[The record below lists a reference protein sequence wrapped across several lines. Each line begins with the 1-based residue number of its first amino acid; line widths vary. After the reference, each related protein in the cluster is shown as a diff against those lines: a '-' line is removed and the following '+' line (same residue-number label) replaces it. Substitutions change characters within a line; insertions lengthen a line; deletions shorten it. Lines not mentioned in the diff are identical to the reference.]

1 MDGFFNACGRP
12 AWGDGS
18 AGAFVRKATVMTYSS
33 TNMKLSVSITDRELE
48 VLTLL
53 SDGLT
58 VKEIASELFISH
70 HTVVSHKK
78 SLYEKLDVG
87 NCFQLG
93 MIAERLGLLQETELV

>member
-1 MDGFFNACGRP
+1 M
-12 AWGDGS
+12 
-18 AGAFVRKATVMTYSS
+18 RKVTVMRYIQLK
-33 TNMKLSVSITDRELE
+33 MELSIRITERETQ

-58 VKEIASELFISH
+58 VKEVAAELYISH

-78 SLYEKLDVG
+78 SLYEKLGVN

-93 MIAERLGLLQETELV
+93 MIAERMGLLRDVEVV

>member
-1 MDGFFNACGRP
+1 MD
-12 AWGDGS
+12 
-18 AGAFVRKATVMTYSS
+18 
-33 TNMKLSVSITDRELE
+33 LSMSITEREQE

-58 VKEIASELFISH
+58 VREVAAELYLSH
-70 HTVVSHKK
+70 HTVISHKK

-93 MIAERLGLLQETELV
+93 MIAERLGLLQEGVTV

>member
-1 MDGFFNACGRP
+1 M
-12 AWGDGS
+12 
-18 AGAFVRKATVMTYSS
+18 
-33 TNMKLSVSITDRELE
+33 SITEREQE

-58 VKEIASELFISH
+58 VREVAAELYLSH
-70 HTVVSHKK
+70 HTVISHKK

-93 MIAERLGLLQETELV
+93 MIAERLGLLQEGVTV

>member
-1 MDGFFNACGRP
+1 MH
-12 AWGDGS
+12 S
-18 AGAFVRKATVMTYSS
+18 QYV
-33 TNMKLSVSITDRELE
+33 ITRREQE

-58 VKEIASELFISH
+58 VKEAAAELYISH

-78 SLYEKLDVG
+78 SLYEKLGVN

-93 MIAERLGLLQETELV
+93 MIAERMGLLKEVGVV